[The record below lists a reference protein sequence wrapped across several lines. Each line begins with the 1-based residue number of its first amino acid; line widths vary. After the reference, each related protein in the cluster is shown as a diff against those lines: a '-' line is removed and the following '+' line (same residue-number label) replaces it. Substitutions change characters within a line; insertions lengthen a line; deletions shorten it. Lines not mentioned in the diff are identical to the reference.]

1 MSTRL
6 VVENNTFNLA
16 GRTDEK
22 IRASIQKQVD
32 GVDFRLLTPAN
43 KKIFMEYI
51 KTLPKIQQ
59 DKIIIMR

>member
-1 MSTRL
+1 M
-6 VVENNTFNLA
+6 
-16 GRTDEK
+16 
-22 IRASIQKQVD
+22 RASIQKQVD